1 MSLHVES
8 VGAGP
13 PLVLLHGWGLH
24 GGIFTPLLLSL
35 AQRHRVHVIDLP
47 GHGHSASIAPYTL
60 DAVVDSVVGSLD
72 NDAQVDAGVP
82 LAILGWSFG
91 GTVAQRFAARH
102 PQRIACLALVCTTP
116 RFVSGADW
124 PHGVAPRVLEQ
135 FGDELRVAYVPT
147 IRRFLSLQMQN
158 VAAARPT
165 LALMRAQLEARPQ
178 ADPAALAGALA
189 ILESADL
196 RDAAPT
202 LAMPALVVTGG
213 RDTLTPAGAGAW
225 LADAMPDARLA
236 PITEAAHIPF
246 LSHPAEFTAAVAPF
260 LDAHAA

>member
-8 VGAGP
+8 VGAGS

-60 DAVVDSVVGSLD
+60 DAIVDAVVDSLD
-72 NDAQVDAGVP
+72 SQVDAGAP
-82 LAILGWSFG
+82 LAIFGWSFG

-158 VAAARPT
+158 VADARPT
-165 LALMRAQLEARPQ
+165 LALMRAQLEARPP
-178 ADPAALAGALA
+178 ADPVALAGALA
-189 ILESADL
+189 ILESTDL
-196 RDAAPT
+196 RDAAPA

-225 LADAMPDARLA
+225 LASAMPHARLA
-236 PITEAAHIPF
+236 PIAEAAHIPF
-246 LSHPAEFTAAVAPF
+246 LSHPAEFAAAVAPF

>member
-8 VGAGP
+8 VGIGP

-35 AQRHRVHVIDLP
+35 AQRHRVHVVDLP
-47 GHGHSASIAPYTL
+47 GHGHSASIARWTL
-60 DAVVDSVVGSLD
+60 DAVVDSVIDSLD
-72 NDAQVDAGVP
+72 TRVDAGAP

-116 RFVSGADW
+116 RFVSSADW

-158 VAAARPT
+158 VADARST
-165 LALMRAQLEARPQ
+165 LALMRKQLETRPP

-196 RDAAPT
+196 RDAAPA

-236 PITEAAHIPF
+236 PIAEAAHIPF

-260 LDAHAA
+260 LDAHTA

>member
-8 VGAGP
+8 VGIGP

-35 AQRHRVHVIDLP
+35 AQRHRVHVVDLP
-47 GHGHSASIAPYTL
+47 GHGHSASIARWTL
-60 DAVVDSVVGSLD
+60 DAVVDSVIDSLD
-72 NDAQVDAGVP
+72 TRVDAGTP

-135 FGDELRVAYVPT
+135 FGDELRVAYAPT

-158 VAAARPT
+158 VADARST
-165 LALMRAQLEARPQ
+165 LALMRKQLEARPP

-196 RDAAPT
+196 RDAAPA

-246 LSHPAEFTAAVAPF
+246 LSHPAEFAVAVAPF